1 MSYLWKPTESQVQNS
16 LLKKFTEN
24 LELKVS
30 NDFEKLWKWTVE
42 NPEVFW
48 SKFWDFSK
56 IIGVKGKEVI
66 RKNEEFYKTI
76 FFPGG
81 GGQPNDIGFI

>member
-1 MSYLWKPTESQVQNS
+1 MSYLWKPKENQVQNS

-56 IIGVKGKEVI
+56 NYRCQ
-66 RKNEEFYKTI
+66 RKR
-76 FFPGG
+76 G
-81 GGQPNDIGFI
+81 D